1 MSTRTPARAGGNP
14 RRGLR
19 GSLDLQ
25 VDTITDSGH
34 VEMGGWA
41 FHANAEVLLVVVTAD
56 GRVVGTAHRDVLRPD
71 VAAAHGTAA
80 QCGWSL
86 VADIGWTGDVVLLQ
100 AHALVRVPASGDEK
114 GRTLLLPFAERELP
128 VAGGGRAR
136 GAIDVPLEVAPGV
149 LHVGGTA
156 DIRPALARVEVSLG
170 HSPGS
175 PARTSLPSTGDETGA
190 ESLARGFS
198 AYVDVPEGVSEVT
211 VNAIVTA
218 TDGSRAALPSRTVQV
233 VPAPG
238 AATTA
243 ERQRVRDARLQQHIA
258 VLRASVA
265 PGRRVLVA
273 AHDLHVGGA
282 QNYLDE
288 LMRGLHDAGIEMCV
302 VAGSGGPLLDRIESD
317 LGAPVLVVG
326 PPPLDGEQ
334 LATRVRLVADFALEH
349 GAAACVANTLVTFPA
364 VLAARA
370 VDIPTTWAVHESFAP
385 EVFWHEY
392 LGRAADPELV
402 ARTLEA
408 LAGCEDVVFEATTTR
423 DLYTDIVPAE
433 AASFVPYGVDTAA
446 LDRELASTGREQ
458 ARAELGIAPDE
469 RVLVCVGTVEP
480 RKGQLALARAF
491 ARIEPER
498 RRGAAL
504 YLVGAGDTAYARA
517 LRDFVARG
525 DLTSVHVVDIDP
537 DITRW
542 YVAADVLVSASDVE
556 SMPRTM
562 IEAMLVGRPVAGVDA
577 FGVGELVQ
585 DGISGWL
592 CPPRDLVRLTEIL
605 RRAVV
610 TGGSGLDA
618 MGAAARERVLQRHD
632 SAGYIAH
639 VTDRL
644 RGWLSETPS
653 ATPSDETEPG

>member
-1 MSTRTPARAGGNP
+1 MSTRIPAPARGNP

-25 VDTITDSGH
+25 VDTISDAGH

-56 GRVVGTAHRDVLRPD
+56 GRVVGTAHRDGLRPD
-71 VAAAHGTAA
+71 VAATHGTAV
-80 QCGWSL
+80 QCGWTL
-86 VADIGWTGDVVLLQ
+86 VADLGWTGDVVRLQ
-100 AHALVRVPASGDEK
+100 AHALVRVPASGDQK
-114 GRTLLLPFAERELP
+114 GRTLLLPFAEREVT
-128 VAGGGRAR
+128 VAGGGRTR
-136 GAIDVPLEVAPGV
+136 GRIDVPLEVSPGV
-149 LHVGGTA
+149 LHIEGTA

-175 PARTSLPSTGDETGA
+175 PARTSLPSAGDDTGH

-198 AYVDVPEGVSEVT
+198 AYVDVPDGVSEVT
-211 VNAIVTA
+211 VNAVVTA
-218 TDGSRAALPSRTVQV
+218 TDGTRAALPPRTVRV
-233 VPAPG
+233 VPAPSSATG
-238 AATTA
+238 AAR
-243 ERQRVRDARLQQHIA
+243 RQVRDARLEHHVAIA
-258 VLRASVA
+258 RAAVA

-288 LMRGLHDAGIEMCV
+288 LMRGLHAAGLEMCV
-302 VAGSGGPLLDRIESD
+302 VAGSGGPLLERIESD
-317 LGAPVLVVG
+317 FGAPVLVVG

-364 VLAARA
+364 VLAAKA
-370 VDIPTTWAVHESFAP
+370 VGIPSTWAVHESFVP

-402 ARTLEA
+402 EGTRAA
-408 LAGCEDVVFEATTTR
+408 LAGCEDVLFEAATTR
-423 DLYTDIVPAE
+423 DLYADIVSPA
-433 AASFVPYGVDTAA
+433 AASLVPYGVDTAA
-446 LDRELASTGREQ
+446 LDRELASTSREQ
-458 ARAELGIAPDE
+458 ARADLGIDPGE

-491 ARIEPER
+491 ARIESER

-504 YLVGAGDTAYARA
+504 YLVGAGDTAYARV

-525 DLTSVHVVDIDP
+525 DLTSVHVVDVDP

-542 YVAADVLVSASDVE
+542 YVAADVLVSSSDVE

-562 IEAMLVGRPVAGVDA
+562 IEAMLVGRPVVGVDA

-592 CPPRDLVRLTEIL
+592 CPPRDLVALTEVL

-610 TGGSGLDA
+610 TGGAALDA
-618 MGAAARERVLQRHD
+618 MGGAARERVLQHHD

-639 VTDRL
+639 VTQRL
-644 RGWLSETPS
+644 RGWLSDSPAA
-653 ATPSDETEPG
+653 ATTDVTEPG

>member
-1 MSTRTPARAGGNP
+1 M
-14 RRGLR
+14 
-19 GSLDLQ
+19 
-25 VDTITDSGH
+25 
-34 VEMGGWA
+34 
-41 FHANAEVLLVVVTAD
+41 
-56 GRVVGTAHRDVLRPD
+56 
-71 VAAAHGTAA
+71 
-80 QCGWSL
+80 
-86 VADIGWTGDVVLLQ
+86 
-100 AHALVRVPASGDEK
+100 
-114 GRTLLLPFAERELP
+114 
-128 VAGGGRAR
+128 
-136 GAIDVPLEVAPGV
+136 
-149 LHVGGTA
+149 
-156 DIRPALARVEVSLG
+156 
-170 HSPGS
+170 
-175 PARTSLPSTGDETGA
+175 
-190 ESLARGFS
+190 
-198 AYVDVPEGVSEVT
+198 
-211 VNAIVTA
+211 
-218 TDGSRAALPSRTVQV
+218 
-233 VPAPG
+233 
-238 AATTA
+238 
-243 ERQRVRDARLQQHIA
+243 
-258 VLRASVA
+258 
-265 PGRRVLVA
+265 
-273 AHDLHVGGA
+273 
-282 QNYLDE
+282 
-288 LMRGLHDAGIEMCV
+288 
-302 VAGSGGPLLDRIESD
+302 
-317 LGAPVLVVG
+317 
-326 PPPLDGEQ
+326 
-334 LATRVRLVADFALEH
+334 
-349 GAAACVANTLVTFPA
+349 
-364 VLAARA
+364 
-370 VDIPTTWAVHESFAP
+370 
-385 EVFWHEY
+385 
-392 LGRAADPELV
+392 
-402 ARTLEA
+402 
-408 LAGCEDVVFEATTTR
+408 VFEATTTR

-446 LDRELASTGREQ
+446 LDRELASTSREQ
-458 ARAELGIAPDE
+458 ARAELGIAPGE

-592 CPPRDLVRLTEIL
+592 CPPRDLVPLTEVL

-610 TGGSGLDA
+610 TGGSALDA

-653 ATPSDETEPG
+653 ATSSATPSDETEPG